1 MEDYNAKLQFEVEEK
16 LNQNNNANWPKL
28 AKILLGISL
37 GIIVVLLVVIIY
49 LAVDNSNLREKNGK
63 NQDIDIPSDSSSD
76 IHTDIPSH
84 TDLYSDISSDEQTD
98 TKTDSSATDI
108 DSDST
113 SDEESDSP
121 EDPVELNTFSY
132 FGKIYKN
139 LSYVENNVI
148 YNSFKEGGENY
159 KEDIGNINNGT
170 DYTPNDRNMYDLYI
184 PKYSERRKKEI
195 NGVILWIHGGAWI
208 AGDKD
213 QMDFFCRFYSQI
225 GYISATIGYTILVPD
240 QYEQFNIYKMIDE
253 ITACIKAIKKELIKR
268 GFNGDKL
275 RLAIG
280 GYSAGS
286 HLTLLYSYL
295 INQNIIP
302 LKFII
307 DMVGPIGLN
316 MKYFQKLA
324 DEVEPFDN
332 IADVNF
338 IEEVIKEG
346 KTVRI
351 FPDPIVLNFMNL
363 FLGNRYTSEDLASI
377 LDDHGNII
385 SENYMYKDILKALKY
400 ADVTQVEDKNP
411 ELPAICVYGGMD
423 DIVGVTAYAYLKNS
437 TQRNLDFI
445 YSKYE
450 GHNLI
455 VPNTLDGVDKISD
468 ISALIMEYSNKY
480 FNE

>member
-37 GIIVVLLVVIIY
+37 GIIVGLLAVIIY

-208 AGDKD
+208 EGTKEGIDLLC
-213 QMDFFCRFYSQI
+213 QFYSQV
-225 GYISATIGYTILVPD
+225 GYISATLGYTLLVPGK
-240 QYEQFNIYKMIDE
+240 YSEFNIYRMIDE
-253 ITACIKAIKKELIKR
+253 ITACIKAIKQELISR
-268 GFNGDKL
+268 GFEGDKL

-280 GYSAGS
+280 GYSAGA

-295 INQNIIP
+295 VKI
-302 LKFII
+302 
-307 DMVGPIGLN
+307 
-316 MKYFQKLA
+316 
-324 DEVEPFDN
+324 
-332 IADVNF
+332 
-338 IEEVIKEG
+338 
-346 KTVRI
+346 
-351 FPDPIVLNFMNL
+351 L
-363 FLGNRYTSEDLASI
+363 FL
-377 LDDHGNII
+377 
-385 SENYMYKDILKALKY
+385 
-400 ADVTQVEDKNP
+400 
-411 ELPAICVYGGMD
+411 
-423 DIVGVTAYAYLKNS
+423 
-437 TQRNLDFI
+437 
-445 YSKYE
+445 
-450 GHNLI
+450 
-455 VPNTLDGVDKISD
+455 
-468 ISALIMEYSNKY
+468 
-480 FNE
+480 